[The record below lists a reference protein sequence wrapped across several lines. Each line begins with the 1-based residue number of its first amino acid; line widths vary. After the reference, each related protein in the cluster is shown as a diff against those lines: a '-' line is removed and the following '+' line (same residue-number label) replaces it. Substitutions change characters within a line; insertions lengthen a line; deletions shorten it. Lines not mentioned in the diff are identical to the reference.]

1 MKRNVFVMIGVVS
14 IVVISGL
21 GALTS
26 YATGTTGIIT
36 SQETKV
42 NAVTYNSDMVKNM
55 GQWEV
60 ANGAWKFKL
69 KEGAYLTNAWIE
81 SMKIPGAYYYV
92 DFSGIMLTN
101 ATTPDGYAVGSDGL
115 WIGTSTEIQKE
126 IESQIKETPVE
137 TMPSQEFK
145 DLNDY
150 YKSVSESIAN
160 DPEYNKVVD
169 ENTAKLV
176 DGN

>member
-1 MKRNVFVMIGVVS
+1 MKRNVFVMIGVAS
-14 IVVISGL
+14 IVSISGL

-26 YATGTTGIIT
+26 YATGTTG

-42 NAVTYNSDMVKNM
+42 NPVTYNSDIVKNM

-60 ANGAWKFKL
+60 VNGAWKFKL

-101 ATTPDGYAVGSDGL
+101 ATTSDGYAVGSDGL
-115 WIGTSTEIQKE
+115 WIGTSTAIQKE
-126 IESQIKETPVE
+126 IESQIQEIKETPVE
-137 TMPSQEFK
+137 TMPSQEFI

-150 YKSVSESIAN
+150 YKAISESIAN
-160 DPEYNKVVD
+160 DPEYIRVVD
-169 ENTAKLV
+169 ENTAKWV
-176 DGN
+176 GGN